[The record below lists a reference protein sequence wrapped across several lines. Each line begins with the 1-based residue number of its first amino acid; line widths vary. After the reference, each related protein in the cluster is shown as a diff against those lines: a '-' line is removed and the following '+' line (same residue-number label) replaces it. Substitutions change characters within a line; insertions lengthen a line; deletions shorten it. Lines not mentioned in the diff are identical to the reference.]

1 MSTDFHAARQHMVD
15 SQVRTNDVTDERVI
29 EAMRRVP
36 RERFVPRNQHAW
48 AYTDR
53 HIELTP
59 VQDAD
64 DNEAGSRW
72 LLAPRDFS
80 KLVQAADIKPTDAVL
95 DIGCGRGY
103 STAVIAALCDTVV
116 GLELAE
122 SDVER
127 ATETLTDIGVENAAV
142 LQGDFTKGA
151 PEHGPF
157 DVIIVEGSITELPEG
172 WAKQLVD
179 GGRIA
184 VVLQDGPV
192 GRAVVHTR
200 AGNALGRT
208 IVFDA
213 TVPLLAG
220 FEIHPEFVF

>member
-36 RERFVPRNQHAW
+36 RERFVPRDQHAR

-53 HIELTP
+53 HLELTP
-59 VQDAD
+59 VQGAD
-64 DNEAGSRW
+64 ENEAGSRW

-80 KLVQAADIKPTDAVL
+80 KLVQAADIRPGDAVL

-116 GLELAE
+116 GIEIAE
-122 SDVER
+122 ADVER
-127 ATETLTDIGVENAAV
+127 ATETLTDIGIENAAV
-142 LQGDFTKGA
+142 LQGDLTEGA

-157 DVIIVEGSITELPEG
+157 DVIIAEGSVTEVPDSWG
-172 WAKQLVD
+172 RQLVD

-184 VVLQDGPV
+184 VVVQDGPV
-192 GRAVVHTR
+192 GRAVVYTR
-200 AGNALGRT
+200 AGDALGRT

-220 FEIHPEFVF
+220 FEVHPEFVF

>member
-59 VQDAD
+59 VQGAD

-142 LQGDFTKGA
+142 LQGDLRKGA

-157 DVIIVEGSITELPEG
+157 DVIIVEGSITELPG
-172 WAKQLVD
+172 SWAKQLVD

-200 AGNALGRT
+200 AGDALGRT
-208 IVFDA
+208 VVFDA

-220 FEIHPEFVF
+220 FEIRPEFVF